1 MQLFDKRLQLL
12 RSQRK
17 SLDTAIMP
25 RLNLFANGFYGNPGL
40 NYIENMMNPQ
50 WSWNYM
56 IGITMRWNIGGL
68 YTRKNDLRKL
78 ELQEKSISN
87 ERDVF
92 LFNSNISAKRKKE
105 EIAEYENLVKD
116 DDGIIELRESIRKA
130 AETKLDNGIIDVTD
144 LLQKIT
150 DENSAKLNKAY
161 HEIQRLKAIYEL
173 KEITNN

>member
-1 MQLFDKRLQLL
+1 M
-12 RSQRK
+12 
-17 SLDTAIMP
+17 
-25 RLNLFANGFYGNPGL
+25 
-40 NYIENMMNPQ
+40 
-50 WSWNYM
+50 
-56 IGITMRWNIGGL
+56 
-68 YTRKNDLRKL
+68 
-78 ELQEKSISN
+78 
-87 ERDVF
+87 F
-92 LFNSNISAKRKKE
+92 LFNSNISANRKKE